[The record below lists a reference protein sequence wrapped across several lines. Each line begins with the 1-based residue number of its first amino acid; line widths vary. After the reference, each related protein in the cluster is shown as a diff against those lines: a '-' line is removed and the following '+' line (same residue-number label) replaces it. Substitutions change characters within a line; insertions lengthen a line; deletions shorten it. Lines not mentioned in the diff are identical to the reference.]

1 MESPSLYIPRC
12 KRSSHRIRRGESP
25 LQQVFRYALVSSWR
39 VAARLTLPSV
49 GLYQSRL
56 INLDAEL
63 AKLDDRAS
71 CAHAVPLSTAFHNV
85 AAFIGRK
92 PMLRG
97 L

>member
-1 MESPSLYIPRC
+1 MGKFSIIRMADHSECLREALNE
-12 KRSSHRIRRGESP
+12 KTRISGYR
-25 LQQVFRYALVSSWR
+25 
-39 VAARLTLPSV
+39 AR
-49 GLYQSRL
+49 GLYQSLL

-63 AKLDDRAS
+63 AKLDDRAD
-71 CAHAVPLSTAFHNV
+71 CAHAVPLSIAFHNV